1 MTKMKT
7 NDIFNFRRFGRYF
20 ISDFKTCTANYGLS
34 LITISLLSLIA
45 LYVFTVGINLLFDGV
60 WEAPNEGLRLFTFL
74 VAMFCIVVTMPVKCY
89 GKITEKQYG
98 SNWLMIPAS
107 KLEKFL
113 SMIIFTIIIAP
124 VTGTALYLC
133 LDALIC
139 VIDPTCGQSLA
150 GFFTSGWTI
159 VRDLLEAGVTSDG
172 IVLPAQGLAFMN
184 KLMSPW
190 VLFDEIPTM
199 ILPFVLGAIC
209 FKNGKTVKTFLAI
222 AAIGTVSSIVLTPL
236 MVDWRTSIEL
246 AAAGDPELVLESLNN
261 MSIFKHLALMDVISD
276 TVTNVAILIGIWFR
290 IKTLKH

>member
-45 LYVFTVGINLLFDGV
+45 LYVFTVGINLIFDGA
-60 WEAPNEGLRLFTFL
+60 WEGPYIGFRLFTFL
-74 VAMFCIVVTMPVKCY
+74 IVMFCIVVTMPVKCY

-98 SNWLMIPAS
+98 STWLMIPAS

-113 SMIIFTIIIAP
+113 SMLIFTIIIAP
-124 VTGTALYLC
+124 VTGAALFLG

-139 VIDPTCGQSLA
+139 VIDPTCGQSLT

-159 VRDLLEAGVTSDG
+159 VKDLLEAGVTSDG
-172 IVLPAQGLAFMN
+172 IVLPAQGVAFMN
-184 KLMSPW
+184 KLMNPW
-190 VLFDEIPTM
+190 ILFDEIPSM
-199 ILPFVLGAIC
+199 ILPFVLGAIY
-209 FKNGKTVKTFLAI
+209 FKSGKTVKTILAI
-222 AAIGTVSSIVLTPL
+222 AAFGMVSGIVLTPL
-236 MVDWRTSIEL
+236 VAEWGKSIEL
-246 AAAGDPELVLESLNN
+246 AAAGNPDLILDSLNN
-261 MSIFKHLALMDVISD
+261 MSIFKHLQMMDIISD
-276 TVTNVAILIGIWFR
+276 TVINIAIILGIWFR